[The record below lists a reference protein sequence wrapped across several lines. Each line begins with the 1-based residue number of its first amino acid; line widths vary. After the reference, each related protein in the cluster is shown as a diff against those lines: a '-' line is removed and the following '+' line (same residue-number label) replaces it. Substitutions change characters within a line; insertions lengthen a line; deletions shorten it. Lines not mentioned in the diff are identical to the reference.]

1 MPELESM
8 EHFFSVSEKRRLE
21 AVSSMMSLKKGM
33 RILDAGC
40 GTGHLLEILASS
52 GNDTFGADLGFE
64 SIRKASVRLKNK
76 GLKVR
81 FTRGDI
87 YRLPFGNA
95 SFDAVF
101 ASEIIEHLEN
111 PSDAVREVARVL
123 KPGGFLVISTPYREN
138 LRYTL
143 CIHCNK
149 KTPVNA
155 HLHSFDEKSLGIML
169 ESAGLKVEKELKF
182 ASRILEQL
190 RIPGMTYFLP
200 GGLWRLIDSFFCGLS
215 GKQSF
220 ISIRAKRI
228 G

>member
-8 EHFFSVSEKRRLE
+8 EHFFSASEKRRLE
-21 AVSSMMSLKKGM
+21 AVNSLLSLKKGA

-40 GTGHLLEILASS
+40 GTGHLLEIFASR
-52 GNDTFGADLGFE
+52 GYDTFGTDLGFE
-64 SIRKASVRLKNK
+64 SIKRASVRLKDK
-76 GLKVR
+76 GLSVR
-81 FTRGDI
+81 FSRGDI
-87 YRLPFGNA
+87 YRLPFGDA

-101 ASEIIEHLEN
+101 ACEILEHLEN
-111 PSDAVREVARVL
+111 PSDAVREAARVI
-123 KPGGFLVISTPYREN
+123 KPGGYLIVSTPYMEK
-138 LRYTL
+138 LRFTL

-155 HLHSFDEKSLGIML
+155 HLHSFNGNSLVNII
-169 ESAGLKVEKELKF
+169 ESAGLRVEKELRF
-182 ASRILEQL
+182 ASKVLEYL

-200 GGLWRLIDSFFCGLS
+200 EGLWRFIDSVFCSLS

-228 G
+228 D